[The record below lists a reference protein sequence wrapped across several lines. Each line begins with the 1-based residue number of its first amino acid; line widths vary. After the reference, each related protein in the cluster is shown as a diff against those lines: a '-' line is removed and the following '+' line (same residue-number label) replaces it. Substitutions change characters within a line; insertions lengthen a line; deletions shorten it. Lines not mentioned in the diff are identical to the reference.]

1 MKTKEER
8 KEIQDGR
15 DGVDVQV
22 YTFSE
27 NTNAL
32 SSGLWKHQQHH
43 DLHYAPET
51 FRNSTLAQ
59 TNMQYFAS
67 TGLKIEQRT
76 KAIYWINI
84 IH

>member
-32 SSGLWKHQQHH
+32 SSG
-43 DLHYAPET
+43 P
-51 FRNSTLAQ
+51 
-59 TNMQYFAS
+59 
-67 TGLKIEQRT
+67 
-76 KAIYWINI
+76 
-84 IH
+84 